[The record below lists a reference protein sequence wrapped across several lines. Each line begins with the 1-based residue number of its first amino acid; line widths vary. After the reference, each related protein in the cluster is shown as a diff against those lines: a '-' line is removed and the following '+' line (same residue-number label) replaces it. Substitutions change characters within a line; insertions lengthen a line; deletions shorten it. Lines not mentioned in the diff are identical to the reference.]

1 MEVFLGTVTLYWNL
15 IRKGTMDIEGQWTL
29 ELGTNV
35 GLIQAGIIVFK
46 SGRISGGDSNNY
58 YTGYYQTD
66 STDQID
72 GVMEITSF
80 KEKPITVFG
89 IETKYT
95 VNLSG
100 HFHILPS
107 GPNNEDQMIM
117 DSFLNNNPDQ
127 MVRLICEKQSTAI
140 L

>member
-1 MEVFLGTVTLYWNL
+1 MEVFPRTVTLYWNL
-15 IRKGTMDIEGQWTL
+15 IHQGTMNIEGKWAL

-46 SGRISGGDSNNY
+46 SGRISGGDSNNF

-66 STDQID
+66 PADHIN
-72 GVMEITSF
+72 GVMEITSY
-80 KEKPITVFG
+80 KEESITVFG
-89 IETKYT
+89 RETKYT

-100 HFHILPS
+100 HFQILPS
-107 GPNNEDQMIM
+107 GPNNKDQMIM
-117 DSFLNNNPDQ
+117 DSYLNNNPDQ
-127 MVRLICEKQSTAI
+127 MVRLICEKQSTVV